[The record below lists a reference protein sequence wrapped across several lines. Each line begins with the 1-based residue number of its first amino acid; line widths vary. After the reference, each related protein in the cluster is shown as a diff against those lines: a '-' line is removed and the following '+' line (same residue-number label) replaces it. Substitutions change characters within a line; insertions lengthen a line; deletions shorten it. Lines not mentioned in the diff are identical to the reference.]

1 MPDTNK
7 FAEHIDD
14 GHQNLEQNLDRIS
27 EEEQE
32 TIIKDTD
39 KLIEE
44 MTKNQEDYNQQY
56 DSWKKEE
63 KKGVKGGDSESYDM
77 NKARKNAVKNKEKN
91 QHRLGFH
98 RRYLES
104 PIRISNVVLT
114 IVFIAIAIFLAVCFL
129 TPNVLPKAPL

>member
-1 MPDTNK
+1 MPDTNNDK
-7 FAEHIDD
+7 
-14 GHQNLEQNLDRIS
+14 HQNVEQNLDRIS

-63 KKGVKGGDSESYDM
+63 KKGLKGGDSESYDM
-77 NKARKNAVKNKEKN
+77 NKARKM
-91 QHRLGFH
+91 L
-98 RRYLES
+98 L
-104 PIRISNVVLT
+104 RIKRKISIDSDST
-114 IVFIAIAIFLAVCFL
+114 DAI
-129 TPNVLPKAPL
+129 